1 MISDSLFDDNLSFI
15 TNKVKYINVLVIV
28 KLKKMPIKINFEKVK
43 IVFENLLEEFNSILI
58 LFLLI
63 NKKINTKKNYKN
75 YIIFIQKKI

>member
-15 TNKVKYINVLVIV
+15 TNKGKYINVLVIV

-63 NKKINTKKNYKN
+63 NKKINTKK
-75 YIIFIQKKI
+75 I

>member
-15 TNKVKYINVLVIV
+15 TNKGKYINVLVIV